1 MASALI
7 SAKLPSRQLAPHH
20 VLVRVRFAPKA
31 EIGHSRPA
39 HLSLDTFCKGRPL
52 RLLGG
57 NTRSGGNTPPILAGN
72 KKNRQDEARRY
83 AVQHILR
90 GVCWLHTTKSA
101 CEARPKP
108 SEAILGGVVWLHL
121 GEKAEIRAKSAKI
134 SAGKGKNLPFR
145 AKNPEFGAAPQKL
158 RTTLQKFPQS
168 SSNFLPSSSEKHSL
182 TAKKQ

>member
-1 MASALI
+1 MASELI
-7 SAKLPSRQLAPHH
+7 SAKLPSLQLAPHH

-52 RLLGG
+52 RLPGG
-57 NTRSGGNTPPILAGN
+57 NTHSVGNTPSIFAGN

-121 GEKAEIRAKSAKI
+121 GEKPANVNNLCFRFAEFPPNADSVDAVDKVEGVFHQRDDGVTGRRVVDKDSRPHHDRRDID
-134 SAGKGKNLPFR
+134 
-145 AKNPEFGAAPQKL
+145 QK
-158 RTTLQKFPQS
+158 P
-168 SSNFLPSSSEKHSL
+168 
-182 TAKKQ
+182 

>member
-52 RLLGG
+52 RLPGG
-57 NTRSGGNTPPILAGN
+57 NTHSVGNTPSIFAGN

-108 SEAILGGVVWLHL
+108 SEAILVGVVWLHL
-121 GEKAEIRAKSAKI
+121 GEKAEIRAKSASI
-134 SAGKGKNLPFR
+134 GAGKGKNGAIR
-145 AKNPEFGAAPQKL
+145 AKNPEIGAAQPK
-158 RTTLQKFPQS
+158 TSYYSAEIPA
-168 SSNFLPSSSEKHSL
+168 E
-182 TAKKQ
+182 

>member
-52 RLLGG
+52 RLPGG
-57 NTRSGGNTPPILAGN
+57 NTHSVGNPPSIFAGN

-90 GVCWLHTTKSA
+90 GACRFHTTKSA

-121 GEKAEIRAKSAKI
+121 G
-134 SAGKGKNLPFR
+134 GKGQTAEKQAPDPPTR
-145 AKNPEFGAAPQKL
+145 GKIGQAAEKRRKTRQKTKDYSVSRSSKSRRRCSRL
-158 RTTLQKFPQS
+158 AEETRMRTGSPRR
-168 SSNFLPSSSEKHSL
+168 
-182 TAKKQ
+182 